1 MGGAGEADARP
12 TFGRSARLGR
22 LLVVVNHR
30 VLPSSPMVGRVSGSS
45 SARTH
50 VSDGVPAQHQTV
62 PAIRPHYLAT
72 VEYIYT
78 YGYETAGERTRVHTR
93 SETVYDQRRPAQH
106 QTVPATR
113 PHYLATVEY
122 ISTYG
127 YETAGERTRVHTR
140 SETVYDQR
148 RWPATAQGA
157 APEKERREWRRVG
170 RRRRERGDET
180 TRRPRV

>member
-1 MGGAGEADARP
+1 MKKTCLEMGGAGEADARP

-72 VEYIYT
+72 VEYIYIHM
-78 YGYETAGERTRVHTR
+78 G
-93 SETVYDQRRPAQH
+93 
-106 QTVPATR
+106 
-113 PHYLATVEY
+113 
-122 ISTYG
+122 ST
-127 YETAGERTRVHTR
+127 E
-140 SETVYDQR
+140 
-148 RWPATAQGA
+148 AQGA
-157 APEKERREWRRVG
+157 APEKERRERRRVG
-170 RRRRERGDET
+170 KRRRERGDES